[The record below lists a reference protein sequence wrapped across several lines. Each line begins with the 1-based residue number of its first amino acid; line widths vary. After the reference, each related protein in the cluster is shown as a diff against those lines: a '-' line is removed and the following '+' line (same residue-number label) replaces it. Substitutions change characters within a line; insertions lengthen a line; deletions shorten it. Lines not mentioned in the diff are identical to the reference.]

1 MSIGMSTPVAQDGYS
16 RTMIELFD
24 DRVVM
29 PAPKGFQAFF
39 GRLET
44 GASTAFSDSGEV
56 VDIDIIRGD
65 EKTAAYIHRGA
76 NGKSLAAE
84 TNTATQEYGSNSYRF
99 PLAEIE
105 GSIGA
110 AQLNRRL
117 AGEAP
122 YKGMSRSARLM
133 DLARDHHYDHVRR
146 LVRLFEYSAAES
158 VILGQQSGIL
168 GTANSDLIYDWGRS
182 DSNTIPVTTA
192 WDGVGATIM
201 TDIDGA
207 CKQVRTAGHVTPDM
221 IIVGE
226 DAMRAML
233 NDDTFQDLADNRR
246 IGFVAIDREADGAP
260 SRFQR
265 FIDGGMIYRGILYTA
280 QGYRLHVF
288 TYPEVYEDSEGAAQN
303 YMPVDK
309 VVITSSLARC
319 DRYFGPPEMLPL
331 DPLRIQWYQSMFG
344 FSPLASVMPPNFE
357 ATGAIIDP
365 RMFYFDAYPSSNQK
379 NLILRSQAAPLFPTT
394 HTDAFVTL
402 TGLIT
407 EES

>member
-16 RTMIELFD
+16 RALIELFD

-39 GRLET
+39 GRPET
-44 GASTAFSDSGEV
+44 GSSSVFCPSGEV
-56 VDIDIIRGD
+56 VDIDIIRGN

-76 NGKSLAAE
+76 NGKSLAAA
-84 TNTATQEYGSNSYRF
+84 TNTSTQEYSSNSYRF

-117 AGEAP
+117 AGESP
-122 YKGMSRSARLM
+122 YAGASREARLM
-133 DLARDHHYDHVRR
+133 GLARDHHYDHVRR
-146 LVRLFEYSAAES
+146 LVRLFELSAAES
-158 VILGQQSGIL
+158 ILLGQQSAIL
-168 GTANSDLIYDWGRS
+168 GTTNAGLIYDWGRA
-182 DSNTIPVTTA
+182 DGNTITVTTA
-192 WDGVGATIM
+192 WDAVGATIM
-201 TDIDGA
+201 SDIDGA
-207 CKQVRTAGHVTPDM
+207 CKQARTAGHVTPDM
-221 IIVGE
+221 IVAGE

-246 IGFVAIDREADGAP
+246 IGFVAIDREADSVP
-260 SRFQR
+260 TRFQR
-265 FIDGGMIYRGILYTA
+265 FIAGGFIYRGILYTA
-280 QGYRLHVF
+280 QGYRLHLF
-288 TYPEVYEDSEGAAQN
+288 TYPEVYEDADGAAQN
-303 YMPVDK
+303 YMPTDK

-319 DRYFGPPEMLPL
+319 DRYFGPPETLPL
-331 DPLRIQWYQSMFG
+331 DSTRIQWYQSMFG
-344 FSPLASVMPPNFE
+344 FSPLAAVMPPNFE
-357 ATGAIIDP
+357 GDGMIVDP

-402 TGLIT
+402 DGLIT